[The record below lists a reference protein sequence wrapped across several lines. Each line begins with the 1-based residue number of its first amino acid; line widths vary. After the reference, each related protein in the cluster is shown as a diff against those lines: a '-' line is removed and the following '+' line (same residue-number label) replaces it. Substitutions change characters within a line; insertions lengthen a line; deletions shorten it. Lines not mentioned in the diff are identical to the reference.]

1 VRIHT
6 DESDVSVEAVRIL
19 SNVGARVKLIIV
31 EDGARTALEFDKHE
45 ITLGRAIDN
54 DIRLAGGHASRHHC
68 KIEQGPETWIHDLG
82 SANGVQVNGVRVEKK
97 ALREGDVLS
106 IGGARLYVEKLGT
119 APDPSR
125 TQRIDSKNPHISDG
139 TPPIPAGL
147 PDFGVGGFDTHGS
160 DERRDLE
167 RLRTF
172 ARVTKALISETELSN
187 LLRLIVD
194 SALAL
199 VGGERGFVLMTGKAG
214 GEEVKDP
221 REMKVRVA
229 RSFDH
234 TDIPVPST
242 RISQGITRRVLESG
256 RPLLSVDAGRDER
269 FAEMA
274 SVEELRLR
282 SVICFPIQ
290 LDNRTEGVLYLDN
303 RMQRGAF
310 REDDLEL
317 ADLLA
322 GQAAIAIKNA
332 RLVSELRERNQ
343 RLLQSSEQIQSLNE
357 QLGRKVRDRD
367 SELAVVRAELERE
380 RGRYDYGS
388 IVGASDEM
396 KRVFAELDRIIP
408 TELSV
413 LIHGESGTGKELI
426 ARAIHYNGPR
436 RDKPFVVENC
446 AALPDALLESELF
459 GHVRG
464 AFTGADRAKKGLLEQ
479 ASGGTLFLDEI
490 GDMSSEMQKK
500 LLRVLQEGEV
510 RPLGSNQVVKV
521 DVRLLSA
528 SHAKLEELVA
538 SGKFR
543 EDLFYRINV
552 LALRLPPLRQRRDDI
567 PLLAGALLARAA
579 REANRPAP
587 HLAHDVL
594 AALSAYDWPGNV
606 RELENEMRRVLLLA
620 EDAVRLEHLTPAILT
635 QASPASSTPT
645 GLLPLVVGDL
655 RSAVETFERTAID
668 EALRRASGNKSRAA
682 KELGISRF
690 ALQRKL
696 EKYGLNAG
704 QTPDDSEDASAEPE
718 AAAATDEEP

>member
-1 VRIHT
+1 
-6 DESDVSVEAVRIL
+6 
-19 SNVGARVKLIIV
+19 
-31 EDGARTALEFDKHE
+31 
-45 ITLGRAIDN
+45 
-54 DIRLAGGHASRHHC
+54 
-68 KIEQGPETWIHDLG
+68 
-82 SANGVQVNGVRVEKK
+82 
-97 ALREGDVLS
+97 
-106 IGGARLYVEKLGT
+106 
-119 APDPSR
+119 
-125 TQRIDSKNPHISDG
+125 
-139 TPPIPAGL
+139 
-147 PDFGVGGFDTHGS
+147 
-160 DERRDLE
+160 
-167 RLRTF
+167 
-172 ARVTKALISETELSN
+172 
-187 LLRLIVD
+187 
-194 SALAL
+194 
-199 VGGERGFVLMTGKAG
+199 
-214 GEEVKDP
+214 
-221 REMKVRVA
+221 MKVRVA

>member
-1 VRIHT
+1 
-6 DESDVSVEAVRIL
+6 
-19 SNVGARVKLIIV
+19 VKLIVV
-31 EDGARTALEFDKHE
+31 EDGARTALEFNKPE
-45 ITLGRAIDN
+45 VSLGRAIDN
-54 DIRLAGGHASRHHC
+54 DIRLAGAHASRHHC
-68 KIEQGPETWIHDLG
+68 KIEQGKETWIFDLG
-82 SANGVQVNGVRVEKK
+82 SANGVLVNGLKIDKR
-97 ALREGDVLS
+97 ALKEGDVLT
-106 IGGARLYVEKLGT
+106 IGGARIYVEKLGQGT
-119 APDPSR
+119 DPSG
-125 TQRIDSKNPHISDG
+125 TQRIDSGTQDG
-139 TPPIPAGL
+139 VGIQAKPVPAVL
-147 PDFGVGGFDTHGS
+147 PDFGVAGFDTHS
-160 DERRDLE
+160 ADERRDLE

-172 ARVTKALISETELSN
+172 ARVTKALNSETELVP

-199 VGGERGFVLMTGKAG
+199 VGGERGFVLMTGKAPT

-229 RSFDH
+229 RSFDR

-242 RISQGITRRVLESG
+242 RISQGITHRVLESG

-269 FAEMA
+269 FSGMA

-290 LDNRTEGVLYLDN
+290 LDGKTEGVLYLDN

-310 REDDLEL
+310 RDDDLEL
-317 ADLLA
+317 AELLA

-396 KRVFAELDRIIP
+396 KRVFPELDRIIP
-408 TELSV
+408 TELPV
-413 LIHGESGTGKELI
+413 MIHGESGTGKELI

-436 RDKPFVVENC
+436 CDKPFVVENC

-464 AFTGADRAKKGLLEQ
+464 AFTGADRSKKGLLEQ
-479 ASGGTLFLDEI
+479 AHGGTLFLDEI
-490 GDMSSEMQKK
+490 GDMSGEMQKK

-510 RPLGSNQVVKV
+510 RPLGSNQVIKI
-521 DVRLLSA
+521 DVRLLAA
-528 SHAKLEELVA
+528 SHADLEEMVKQGA
-538 SGKFR
+538 FR
-543 EDLFYRINV
+543 EDLFYRVNV
-552 LALRLPPLRQRRDDI
+552 LELRLPPLRGRRDDI
-567 PLLAGALLARAA
+567 PLLAGALLTRAA

-587 HLAHDVL
+587 HLSHDVL
-594 AALSAYDWPGNV
+594 AALSTYDWPGNV

-620 EDAVRLEHLTPAILT
+620 EDTVRIEHLTSGILAKGSSA
-635 QASPASSTPT
+635 QAEAMTHM
-645 GLLPLVVGDL
+645 PLVIGDL

-668 EALRRASGNKSRAA
+668 EALRRAGGNKSRAA

-696 EKYGLNAG
+696 EKYGL
-704 QTPDDSEDASAEPE
+704 
-718 AAAATDEEP
+718 AATHEAGGSSPEEADTDPGDGDPGGEE

>member
-1 VRIHT
+1 V
-6 DESDVSVEAVRIL
+6 
-19 SNVGARVKLIIV
+19 
-31 EDGARTALEFDKHE
+31 
-45 ITLGRAIDN
+45 
-54 DIRLAGGHASRHHC
+54 
-68 KIEQGPETWIHDLG
+68 
-82 SANGVQVNGVRVEKK
+82 
-97 ALREGDVLS
+97 
-106 IGGARLYVEKLGT
+106 
-119 APDPSR
+119 
-125 TQRIDSKNPHISDG
+125 
-139 TPPIPAGL
+139 L
-147 PDFGVGGFDTHGS
+147 PDFGVGGFETHGA

-172 ARVTKALISETELSN
+172 ARVTKALLSETELAA

-199 VGGERGFVLMTGKAG
+199 VGGERGFVLMTGKTGA

-229 RSFDH
+229 RSFDR

-242 RISQGITRRVLESG
+242 RISQGITRRVLENG

-269 FAEMA
+269 FTGMA

-290 LDNRTEGVLYLDN
+290 LDGKTEGVLYLDN

-343 RLLQSSEQIQSLNE
+343 RLLQSSEQNLSLNE

-367 SELAVVRAELERE
+367 SELAVVRAELGRE

-388 IVGASDEM
+388 LVGASDEM
-396 KRVFAELDRIIP
+396 KRVFAELDRIIA
-408 TELSV
+408 TELPV
-413 LIHGESGTGKELI
+413 MIHGESGTGKELI

-436 RDKPFVVENC
+436 REKPFVVENC

-464 AFTGADRAKKGLLEQ
+464 AFTGADRSKKGLLEQ

-490 GDMSSEMQKK
+490 GDMSTEMQKK

-521 DVRLLSA
+521 DVRLLAA
-528 SHAKLEELVA
+528 SHANLEELVKQ
-538 SGKFR
+538 GRFR
-543 EDLFYRINV
+543 EDLFYRVNV
-552 LALRLPPLRQRRDDI
+552 LALRLPPLRARRDDI

-587 HLAHDVL
+587 HLSHDVL
-594 AALSAYDWPGNV
+594 AALSGYDWPGNV

-620 EDAVRLEHLTPAILT
+620 EESVRVEHLTPAILSK
-635 QASPASSTPT
+635 ASPGAGVP
-645 GLLPLVVGDL
+645 GAELPLVVGDL

-696 EKYGLNAG
+696 EKYNLGVGHDGGRENGDELAADADEPDPAPAG
-704 QTPDDSEDASAEPE
+704 
-718 AAAATDEEP
+718 EEG

>member
-1 VRIHT
+1 
-6 DESDVSVEAVRIL
+6 
-19 SNVGARVKLIIV
+19 VKLIVV
-31 EDGARTALEFDKHE
+31 EEGARTALEFDKPS

-54 DIRLAGGHASRHHC
+54 DIRLGGAHASRHHC
-68 KIEQGPETWIHDLG
+68 RIDQGTETWIHDLG
-82 SANGVQVNGVRVEKK
+82 SANGIQVNGVKVEKK
-97 ALREGDVLS
+97 ALREGDVLG
-106 IGGARLYVEKLGT
+106 IGGARLYVERLGPST
-119 APDPSR
+119 DPSR
-125 TQRIDSKNPHISDG
+125 TQRIDPRRGSGGGQDAASA
-139 TPPIPAGL
+139 PPVPATL
-147 PDFGVGGFDTHGS
+147 PDFGVGGFETHGA

-172 ARVTKALISETELSN
+172 ARVTKALLSETELSA

-199 VGGERGFVLMTGKAG
+199 VGGERGFVLLTGRTGA
-214 GEEVKDP
+214 GEEIKDP
-221 REMKVRVA
+221 HEMKVRVA
-229 RSFDH
+229 RSFDR
-234 TDIPVPST
+234 TDIPVPAT

-269 FAEMA
+269 FSGMA

-290 LDNRTEGVLYLDN
+290 LEGKTEGVLYLDN

-317 ADLLA
+317 SDLLA

-380 RGRYDYGS
+380 RGRYDYGA

-396 KRVFAELDRIIP
+396 KRVFSELDRIIP
-408 TELSV
+408 TELPV
-413 LIHGESGTGKELI
+413 LIQGESGTGKELI
-426 ARAIHYNGPR
+426 ARAIHFNGPR
-436 RDKPFVVENC
+436 RERPFVVENC

-479 ASGGTLFLDEI
+479 AHGGTLFLDEI

-510 RPLGSNQVVKV
+510 RPLGSNHVIKV
-521 DVRLLSA
+521 DVRLLAA
-528 SHAKLEELVA
+528 SHAQLEDLVA
-538 SGKFR
+538 QGRFR
-543 EDLFYRINV
+543 EDLFYRVNV
-552 LALRLPPLRQRRDDI
+552 LALRLPPLRERREDI
-567 PLLAGALLARAA
+567 PLLANALLARAA

-594 AALSAYDWPGNV
+594 AALSAHDWPGNV

-620 EDAVRLEHLTPAILT
+620 EEAARIEHLTPAILT
-635 QASPASSTPT
+635 RGAGPAAGQPPPM
-645 GLLPLVVGDL
+645 PLVVGDL

-696 EKYGLNAG
+696 EKYGLGTGYDPGEADLKG
-704 QTPDDSEDASAEPE
+704 TAAAAAEPE
-718 AAAATDEEP
+718 GAPPGGSAEDDRE